1 MADILALIL
10 GKENVRGSYRKL
22 EGIERSKL
30 TDFLMSQ
37 IICKSN
43 SSGKLEMISSERK
56 DYILM
61 NNSSIHPEPGISRF
75 WDEIMSL

>member
-1 MADILALIL
+1 MADILALIF

-30 TDFLMSQ
+30 TEFLMSQ
-37 IICKSN
+37 IIYKSDI
-43 SSGKLEMISSERK
+43 SSKFEMISSQRK

-61 NNSSIHPEPGISRF
+61 NYCSVHPEPVFPVSR
-75 WDEIMSL
+75 MK

>member
-1 MADILALIL
+1 MNL
-10 GKENVRGSYRKL
+10 GKENAKGSYRKL

-43 SSGKLEMISSERK
+43 SSGKFEVMWSQRK

-61 NNSSIHPEPGISRF
+61 NYCSTHP
-75 WDEIMSL
+75 

>member
-1 MADILALIL
+1 MADILALIF

-22 EGIERSKL
+22 EGIERSKI

-37 IICKSN
+37 IICKSD
-43 SSGKLEMISSERK
+43 SSCKFEILSSQRK

-61 NNSSIHPEPGISRF
+61 NYCSIHPEPVFPISV
-75 WDEIMSL
+75 MK